1 MIFHDDRNLVG
12 SVLTKPRNRVFLVHM
27 VAVDHIPPDLVV
39 QPFVFHN
46 SLEISIGTPMV
57 CPELVQTI

>member
-1 MIFHDDRNLVG
+1 MKGQTWCAVCHGEIF
-12 SVLTKPRNRVFLVHM
+12 
-27 VAVDHIPPDLVV
+27 HIPPDLVV